1 LNVFIS
7 PQVPVLPPISSP
19 TTVNEKTLDKVLILT
34 KNDLDRLNNH
44 LNKQEREQEA
54 IQEELQRKKE
64 LHEKSLALTRNWN
77 NTIEVIFIH
86 SFPPPLSSFN

>member
-1 LNVFIS
+1 M
-7 PQVPVLPPISSP
+7 
-19 TTVNEKTLDKVLILT
+19 NEKTLDKVLILT

-44 LNKQEREQEA
+44 LNRQEREQEA

-77 NTIEVIFIH
+77 NTIEVILIH
-86 SFPPPLSSFN
+86 SRYDHQFN